1 MISIE
6 RVESKIDVHELKS
19 LIQEHVQCTGP
30 RGGKEILE
38 HFDEYLPRFKKII
51 PNDYK
56 RMLTLSIKL
65 EEQGMTTEQAQLEAF
80 TEVFSEV

>member
-1 MISIE
+1 MHRLRE
-6 RVESKIDVHELKS
+6 
-19 LIQEHVQCTGP
+19 
-30 RGGKEILE
+30 GKEILE